1 MTIFKVMLSSFELFK
16 NQSRK
21 KINTRNES
29 NDDANDEK
37 ESTKAAREQALAP
50 TKLHE
55 VFAAGFPARSNTF
68 LTEARIMTPANA
80 AA

>member
-1 MTIFKVMLSSFELFK
+1 M
-16 NQSRK
+16 
-21 KINTRNES
+21 NTSNVS
-29 NDDANDEK
+29 NDEVNDVK

-68 LTEARIMTPANA
+68 LTVA
-80 AA
+80 